1 MLADTKLLLIV
12 CAIRAT
18 AFVAPRQRRGVVLAI
33 RHASEDASVNEE
45 DVDDAALAASL
56 QVAAKRTS
64 SARDALEKRRRR
76 EAQPRRA
83 VDAPQKPT
91 LAMKDSRVKSSME
104 PQQELRELFDEG
116 SWGALPESELLT
128 RLGYLFAA
136 SFLVAVGLIDFDPP
150 DELSDPPSLADSV
163 FQPLAL
169 GSLPPLVAVGRAL
182 VRWQYVDVCVEST
195 SELGSHGD
203 NVASMVGRPTFDFHT
218 GRRPPRRGHALLR
231 TDGVERRVH
240 GKEGSRSLQ
249 TGRAGASRPDG
260 PAARHPAAVYRVRRR
275 DCCAVGGRIR
285 YILGSR
291 PTPLL

>member
-1 MLADTKLLLIV
+1 MRLARFLSL
-12 CAIRAT
+12 
-18 AFVAPRQRRGVVLAI
+18 VLATSAALLMPP
-33 RHASEDASVNEE
+33 RRAVHTCRRASEDASVNAAED

-91 LAMKDSRVKSSME
+91 LAMRDSRVKSSME

-136 SFLVAVGLIDFDPP
+136 SFLVAVGLVDFDPP
-150 DELSDPPSLADSV
+150 DELSDPPSLADRV

-195 SELGSHGD
+195 SELGSNGD
-203 NVASMVGRPTFDFHT
+203 NLASM
-218 GRRPPRRGHALLR
+218 A
-231 TDGVERRVH
+231 
-240 GKEGSRSLQ
+240 
-249 TGRAGASRPDG
+249 
-260 PAARHPAAVYRVRRR
+260 
-275 DCCAVGGRIR
+275 
-285 YILGSR
+285 
-291 PTPLL
+291 

>member
-1 MLADTKLLLIV
+1 MMRLARFLSL
-12 CAIRAT
+12 
-18 AFVAPRQRRGVVLAI
+18 VLASSAALLVPP
-33 RHASEDASVNEE
+33 RRAALHTCRRASEDASVNEE

-91 LAMKDSRVKSSME
+91 LAMRDSRVKSSME

-150 DELSDPPSLADSV
+150 DELSDPPSLADRV

-182 VRWQYVDVCVEST
+182 VRWQYVDACVEST
-195 SELGSHGD
+195 SELGWSH
-203 NVASMVGRPTFDFHT
+203 
-218 GRRPPRRGHALLR
+218 
-231 TDGVERRVH
+231 
-240 GKEGSRSLQ
+240 
-249 TGRAGASRPDG
+249 
-260 PAARHPAAVYRVRRR
+260 
-275 DCCAVGGRIR
+275 I
-285 YILGSR
+285 
-291 PTPLL
+291 

>member
-1 MLADTKLLLIV
+1 MLADTKLLLIIV

-33 RHASEDASVNEE
+33 RHASDDASVNAEE

-64 SARDALEKRRRR
+64 SARDALEKRRQR
-76 EAQPRRA
+76 EARPQRA

-91 LAMKDSRVKSSME
+91 LAMRDSRVRSSME

-150 DELSDPPSLADSV
+150 DELSDPPSLADRV

-182 VRWQYVDVCVEST
+182 VRWSYVDACVEST

-203 NVASMVGRPTFDFHT
+203 NVASM
-218 GRRPPRRGHALLR
+218 A
-231 TDGVERRVH
+231 
-240 GKEGSRSLQ
+240 
-249 TGRAGASRPDG
+249 
-260 PAARHPAAVYRVRRR
+260 
-275 DCCAVGGRIR
+275 
-285 YILGSR
+285 
-291 PTPLL
+291 

>member
-1 MLADTKLLLIV
+1 MLAPMADTKLLLIFV

-33 RHASEDASVNEE
+33 RHASEDASEDASVNAEE

-91 LAMKDSRVKSSME
+91 LAMRDSRVKSSME

-136 SFLVAVGLIDFDPP
+136 SFLVAVGLVDFDPP
-150 DELSDPPSLADSV
+150 DELSDPPSLADRV
-163 FQPLAL
+163 FLPLAL

-182 VRWQYVDVCVEST
+182 VRWSYVDDRLAEDT
-195 SELGSHGD
+195 LYFERTGWNDGFMARKD
-203 NVASMVGRPTFDFHT
+203 PEASKRDAQA
-218 GRRPPRRGHALLR
+218 RAA
-231 TDGVERRVH
+231 
-240 GKEGSRSLQ
+240 Q
-249 TGRAGASRPDG
+249 TGPQLAILRRCTAYAAGI
-260 PAARHPAAVYRVRRR
+260 AALSTAGFV
-275 DCCAVGGRIR
+275 
-285 YILGSR
+285 LF
-291 PTPLL
+291 

>member
-1 MLADTKLLLIV
+1 MLADTKLLLIIV

-33 RHASEDASVNEE
+33 RHASEDASEDASVNAEE

-76 EAQPRRA
+76 EARPQRA

-91 LAMKDSRVKSSME
+91 LAMRDGRVKSSME

-150 DELSDPPSLADSV
+150 DELSDPPSLADRV

-182 VRWQYVDVCVEST
+182 VRWQYVDACVEST
-195 SELGSHGD
+195 SELGS
-203 NVASMVGRPTFDFHT
+203 
-218 GRRPPRRGHALLR
+218 
-231 TDGVERRVH
+231 
-240 GKEGSRSLQ
+240 
-249 TGRAGASRPDG
+249 
-260 PAARHPAAVYRVRRR
+260 
-275 DCCAVGGRIR
+275 CAQI
-285 YILGSR
+285 
-291 PTPLL
+291 

>member
-1 MLADTKLLLIV
+1 MLADTKLLLIIV

-33 RHASEDASVNEE
+33 RRASEDASVEE

-76 EAQPRRA
+76 EARPQRA

-91 LAMKDSRVKSSME
+91 LAMRDSRVKSSME

-136 SFLVAVGLIDFDPP
+136 SFLVAVGLVDFDPP
-150 DELSDPPSLADSV
+150 DELSDPPSLADRV
-163 FQPLAL
+163 FLPLAL

-182 VRWQYVDVCVEST
+182 VRWQYVDACVEI
-195 SELGSHGD
+195 
-203 NVASMVGRPTFDFHT
+203 N
-218 GRRPPRRGHALLR
+218 
-231 TDGVERRVH
+231 
-240 GKEGSRSLQ
+240 Q
-249 TGRAGASRPDG
+249 
-260 PAARHPAAVYRVRRR
+260 
-275 DCCAVGGRIR
+275 
-285 YILGSR
+285 
-291 PTPLL
+291 

>member
-1 MLADTKLLLIV
+1 MLADTKLLLIIV

-18 AFVAPRQRRGVVLAI
+18 AFVAPRQRRRVVLAI

-91 LAMKDSRVKSSME
+91 LAMRDSRVKSSME

-150 DELSDPPSLADSV
+150 DELADPVSLADRV

-169 GSLPPLVAVGRAL
+169 GSLPP
-182 VRWQYVDVCVEST
+182 
-195 SELGSHGD
+195 
-203 NVASMVGRPTFDFHT
+203 
-218 GRRPPRRGHALLR
+218 
-231 TDGVERRVH
+231 
-240 GKEGSRSLQ
+240 K
-249 TGRAGASRPDG
+249 
-260 PAARHPAAVYRVRRR
+260 
-275 DCCAVGGRIR
+275 
-285 YILGSR
+285 LGSR
-291 PTPLL
+291 DQLVGLRNRRYGRTALAFYAFKPSGALEALRPRPEEFEEFS

>member
-1 MLADTKLLLIV
+1 
-12 CAIRAT
+12 
-18 AFVAPRQRRGVVLAI
+18 VLAI
-33 RHASEDASVNEE
+33 RHASEDASVSEE

-76 EAQPRRA
+76 EAQPQRA

-91 LAMKDSRVKSSME
+91 LAMRDSRVKSSME

-150 DELSDPPSLADSV
+150 DELSDPPSLADRV

-195 SELGSHGD
+195 SELGLC
-203 NVASMVGRPTFDFHT
+203 AQFDFHT
-218 GRRPPRRGHALLR
+218 GRRPPRGRYALLR
-231 TDGVERRVH
+231 TYGVERRVH
-240 GKEGSRSLQ
+240 G
-249 TGRAGASRPDG
+249 
-260 PAARHPAAVYRVRRR
+260 
-275 DCCAVGGRIR
+275 
-285 YILGSR
+285 
-291 PTPLL
+291 

>member
-1 MLADTKLLLIV
+1 MLADTKLLLIIV

-33 RHASEDASVNEE
+33 RHASEDAEE

-83 VDAPQKPT
+83 VDTPQKPT
-91 LAMKDSRVKSSME
+91 LAMRDSRVKSSME

-150 DELSDPPSLADSV
+150 DELSDPPSLADRV

-182 VRWQYVDVCVEST
+182 VRWQYVDACVEST
-195 SELGSHGD
+195 SELGS
-203 NVASMVGRPTFDFHT
+203 S
-218 GRRPPRRGHALLR
+218 RRWR
-231 TDGVERRVH
+231 
-240 GKEGSRSLQ
+240 
-249 TGRAGASRPDG
+249 GAS
-260 PAARHPAAVYRVRRR
+260 H
-275 DCCAVGGRIR
+275 I
-285 YILGSR
+285 
-291 PTPLL
+291 

>member
-1 MLADTKLLLIV
+1 MQLARLI
-12 CAIRAT
+12 ISL
-18 AFVAPRQRRGVVLAI
+18 VLATSAALLMPPRRAALHTC
-33 RHASEDASVNEE
+33 RHASEDASVEE

-76 EAQPRRA
+76 EARPQRA

-91 LAMKDSRVKSSME
+91 LAMRDSRVQSSME

-136 SFLVAVGLIDFDPP
+136 AFLVAVGLIDFDPP
-150 DELSDPPSLADSV
+150 DELSDPPSLADRV

-182 VRWQYVDVCVEST
+182 VRWQYVDACVEI
-195 SELGSHGD
+195 
-203 NVASMVGRPTFDFHT
+203 N
-218 GRRPPRRGHALLR
+218 
-231 TDGVERRVH
+231 
-240 GKEGSRSLQ
+240 Q
-249 TGRAGASRPDG
+249 
-260 PAARHPAAVYRVRRR
+260 
-275 DCCAVGGRIR
+275 
-285 YILGSR
+285 
-291 PTPLL
+291 

>member
-1 MLADTKLLLIV
+1 MLADTKLLLIIV

-33 RHASEDASVNEE
+33 RHASEDASVHASEDASVNAEE

-76 EAQPRRA
+76 EARPQRA

-91 LAMKDSRVKSSME
+91 LAMRDSRVKSSME

-136 SFLVAVGLIDFDPP
+136 SFLVAVGLVDFDPP
-150 DELSDPPSLADSV
+150 DELSDPPSLADRV
-163 FQPLAL
+163 FLPLAL

-182 VRWQYVDVCVEST
+182 VRWQYVDDRLAEDT
-195 SELGSHGD
+195 LYFE
-203 NVASMVGRPTFDFHT
+203 RT
-218 GRRPPRRGHALLR
+218 GWN
-231 TDGVERRVH
+231 DGFMARKDPDAAKRDAQA
-240 GKEGSRSLQ
+240 RAAQ
-249 TGRAGASRPDG
+249 TGPQLAVLRRCTAYAAGITVLSTAG
-260 PAARHPAAVYRVRRR
+260 FVF
-275 DCCAVGGRIR
+275 
-285 YILGSR
+285 L
-291 PTPLL
+291 

>member
-1 MLADTKLLLIV
+1 MLADTKLLLIIV

-33 RHASEDASVNEE
+33 RHASEDASVNAEEDMDASVNAEE

-76 EAQPRRA
+76 EARPQRA

-91 LAMKDSRVKSSME
+91 LAMRDSRVKSSME

-150 DELSDPPSLADSV
+150 DELSDPPSLADRV

-195 SELGSHGD
+195 SELGS
-203 NVASMVGRPTFDFHT
+203 
-218 GRRPPRRGHALLR
+218 
-231 TDGVERRVH
+231 
-240 GKEGSRSLQ
+240 
-249 TGRAGASRPDG
+249 
-260 PAARHPAAVYRVRRR
+260 
-275 DCCAVGGRIR
+275 CAQI
-285 YILGSR
+285 
-291 PTPLL
+291 

>member
-1 MLADTKLLLIV
+1 MLADTKLLLIIV

-33 RHASEDASVNEE
+33 RRASEDASVED

-76 EAQPRRA
+76 EARPQRA

-91 LAMKDSRVKSSME
+91 LGDAGQPRSSME

-136 SFLVAVGLIDFDPP
+136 SFLVAVGLVDFDPP
-150 DELSDPPSLADSV
+150 DELSDPPSLADRV

-182 VRWQYVDVCVEST
+182 VRWQYVDACVP
-195 SELGSHGD
+195 
-203 NVASMVGRPTFDFHT
+203 RP
-218 GRRPPRRGHALLR
+218 
-231 TDGVERRVH
+231 V
-240 GKEGSRSLQ
+240 S
-249 TGRAGASRPDG
+249 
-260 PAARHPAAVYRVRRR
+260 
-275 DCCAVGGRIR
+275 
-285 YILGSR
+285 
-291 PTPLL
+291 

>member
-1 MLADTKLLLIV
+1 MLADTKLLLIIV

-33 RHASEDASVNEE
+33 RRASEDASVEE

-91 LAMKDSRVKSSME
+91 LAMRDRRVQSSME

-136 SFLVAVGLIDFDPP
+136 SFLVAVGLVDFDPP
-150 DELSDPPSLADSV
+150 DELSDPPSLADRV
-163 FQPLAL
+163 FLPLAL

-182 VRWQYVDVCVEST
+182 VRWQYVDDRLAEDT
-195 SELGSHGD
+195 LYFE
-203 NVASMVGRPTFDFHT
+203 RT
-218 GRRPPRRGHALLR
+218 GWNDGFMARKDPDAAKRDAQARAAQTRRW
-231 TDGVERRVH
+231 VERRVH
-240 GKEGSRSLQ
+240 
-249 TGRAGASRPDG
+249 
-260 PAARHPAAVYRVRRR
+260 AVLRRCTRTRR
-275 DCCAVGGRIR
+275 DCRPAVDARH
-285 YILGSR
+285 ILGSR
-291 PTPLL
+291 PSPLL